1 MVRANS
7 AARGAGGE
15 VESAAA
21 ATTCPNDDLSPLL
34 RWLGDQPDARKV
46 WLVCHDEA
54 RSVHAPPEVTV
65 VRLLGCAGELTS
77 ASYLEA
83 AAAGATTGIEL
94 NVLVCSCPQAWR
106 IGASIA
112 LANTLLAAWP
122 GGPTV
127 GCNAVEKGHRRVR
140 VNDISR
146 LAVSRRR
153 LLFLS
158 RLDHVW
164 MPEVQRDQRCRTLA
178 ALRCLRTK
186 LGSPDALS
194 DLEAPSARLAAG
206 ECTACGVCVRAC
218 PSGALC
224 IQQGDDGAGGFA
236 LSVSLAS
243 CVDCDRCLE
252 LCPSGTLTKVGQAAW
267 ARLIDDES
275 EVVAVG
281 SADRCSHCGG
291 VFAGGAAGSYSPL
304 CRFKMENPFGSR
316 MPRALASFTPR
327 VPDDKAWL
335 S

>member
-1 MVRANS
+1 MRSS
-7 AARGAGGE
+7 ATRGAG

-21 ATTCPNDDLSPLL
+21 GTTRPDDDLSPLL

-46 WLVCHDEA
+46 WLVCRDGA

-65 VRLLGCAGELTS
+65 VRLPGCAGELTA

-83 AAAGATTGIEL
+83 AAAGATLGLEL
-94 NVLVCSCPQAWR
+94 KVLVCSCPQAWR
-106 IGASIA
+106 IGASVA
-112 LANTLLAAWP
+112 LASTLLAAWP

-127 GCNAVEKGHRRVR
+127 SCNAAEKGHRRAR

-146 LAVSRRR
+146 LALSRRR
-153 LLFLS
+153 LLMLS

-164 MPEVQRDQRCRTLA
+164 MPDVKRDQRCRTLA

-186 LGSPDALS
+186 LGSPEALS
-194 DLEAPSARLAAG
+194 ELDAPSALLVAAG
-206 ECTACGVCVRAC
+206 CTACGVCVRAC

-224 IQQGDDGAGGFA
+224 IHQAGTGAGGFA

-252 LCPSGTLTKVGQAAW
+252 LCPSGTLTKIGQAAW

-281 SADRCSHCGG
+281 STDRCSHCGG
-291 VFAGGAAGSYSPL
+291 VFAGGAGGSLCPL

-316 MPRALASFTPR
+316 MPRGLASFTPSLPR
-327 VPDDKAWL
+327 DKAWL